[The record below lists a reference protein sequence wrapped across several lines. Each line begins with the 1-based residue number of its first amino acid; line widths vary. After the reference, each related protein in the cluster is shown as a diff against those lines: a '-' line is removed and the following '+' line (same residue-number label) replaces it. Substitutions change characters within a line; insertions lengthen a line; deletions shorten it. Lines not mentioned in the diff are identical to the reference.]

1 MARLAH
7 EITPG
12 GASQKLLD
20 IVPCGGPASHDS
32 DTPLVVKQ
40 FSFNPADYVME
51 GATLSLNFRA
61 TAANGVTP
69 LTTNVQLYN
78 LTDAEGIT
86 TLQFVDTTTPGFDD
100 ALLTIGAGANE
111 VDNSPKIY
119 EVRVWVTAPG
129 GPTDTIELGSVELR
143 VTNTITG

>member
-1 MARLAH
+1 MTRLSHQIA
-7 EITPG
+7 PG
-12 GASQKLLD
+12 GAGQKFLD

-32 DTPLVVKQ
+32 ATPLVVKQ
-40 FSFNPADYVME
+40 FSFNPADYAIE
-51 GATLSLNFRA
+51 GAALTLNFRA
-61 TAANGVTP
+61 TAANGVDP

-100 ALLTIGAGANE
+100 APLTIGGGAGE
-111 VDNSPKIY
+111 VDSSPKIY